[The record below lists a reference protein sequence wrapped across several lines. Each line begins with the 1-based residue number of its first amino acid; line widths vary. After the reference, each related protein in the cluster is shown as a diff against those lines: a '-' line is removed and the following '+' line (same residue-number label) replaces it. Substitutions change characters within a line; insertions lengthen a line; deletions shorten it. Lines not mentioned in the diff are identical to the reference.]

1 MIPILLTHSFFLAF
15 DPKQRKRMQPYPPI
29 GTLYAASVLRNAGF
43 GVQLFDPMFASTE
56 AQIENYLRNS
66 RPKYV
71 IFFEDNFN
79 YLSKMC
85 LARMREACFAM
96 IALAKKYG
104 CLCIAQGSDATDNLT
119 QYFNHGIDF
128 IIRGEGERTV
138 VELLAS
144 VEQRALP
151 LDNVRGL
158 VYRVDG
164 AITETGRRELI
175 HDLDTIPFPAWD
187 LIDINQYRNAWIRHH
202 QFFSLNITTTR
213 GCPFHC
219 NWCAK
224 PIYGQVYQVRSPKN
238 VVDEL
243 TFLRKNFQTDHVW
256 FADDIFG
263 LKPGWIQEYAAL
275 VKEGNVITPFSC
287 QSRVDLLLE
296 GDTIKSFAE
305 AGCHTVWVGAE
316 SGSQKILDAMEKG
329 TTVDQIYAAKSLLKE
344 QKIRTAFFLQFGYPG
359 ESTDDISKTLK
370 MVRDCAPDD
379 IGISVSYPLPGTKF
393 YKAVKRSL
401 QTKQHW
407 TTSEDIDLMF
417 PGSYSPRFY
426 RALHR
431 FVHKEFRIRQAL
443 AHLRRWEFH
452 HAARRKIAAL
462 GWNLFGLC
470 IAFFMMQFARLTF
483 RQRASISIA
492 AREES

>member
-15 DPKQRKRMQPYPPI
+15 DPKQRNRMQPYPPI

-43 GVQLFDPMFASTE
+43 EVQMFDPMFASVE
-56 AQIENYLRNS
+56 AQIENSLRNG

-85 LARMREACFAM
+85 LARMREACFRM

-104 CLCIAQGSDATDNLT
+104 CLCIAQGSDATDNLS
-119 QYFNHGIDF
+119 QYFDHGIDF

-144 VEQRALP
+144 LERGDSHP
-151 LDNVRGL
+151 EDVRGL
-158 VYRVDG
+158 VYKVDG

-175 HDLDTIPFPAWD
+175 HDLDSIPFPAWD
-187 LIDINQYRNAWIRHH
+187 LIDMNQYRNAWIRHH
-202 QFFSLNITTTR
+202 QYFSLNITTTR

-224 PIYGQVYQVRSPKN
+224 PIYGQVYNVRSPKN
-238 VVDEL
+238 VVEEL
-243 TFLRKNFQTDHVW
+243 IFLRENFQIDHVW

-275 VKEGNVITPFSC
+275 VKASNVLTSFSC
-287 QSRVDLLLE
+287 QSRVDLLLD
-296 GDTIKSFAE
+296 GNTIKSLAE

-316 SGSQKILDAMEKG
+316 SGSQGILNAMEKG
-329 TTVDQIYAAKSLLKE
+329 TTVEQIYTATSLLKE
-344 QKIRTAFFLQFGYPG
+344 HKICTAFFLQFGYPG
-359 ESTDDISKTLK
+359 ESRDDIRKTLK

-407 TTSEDIDLMF
+407 HTSEDIDLMF
-417 PGSYSPRFY
+417 PGNYSPRYY
-426 RALHR
+426 RMLHR

-443 AHLRRWEFH
+443 SHLRGWEFH
-452 HAARRKIAAL
+452 RAARRRISAL
-462 GWNLFGLC
+462 GWNLFALC
-470 IAFFMMQFARLTF
+470 IAFCAMQFARLTS
-483 RQRASISIA
+483 RQRASLSLVA
-492 AREES
+492 LEES